1 MEEKSPG
8 MSKKMQIGLLLTA
21 VLVTGV
27 ALSWG
32 AHKEHILGF
41 APYMVLL
48 LCPIMHL
55 FMHGKHGKH

>member
-1 MEEKSPG
+1 MSRKMKIG
-8 MSKKMQIGLLLTA
+8 MIISA

-27 ALSWG
+27 VLFWG
-32 AHKEHILGF
+32 EHKVHILRY
-41 APYMVLL
+41 APYMILL

>member
-1 MEEKSPG
+1 MEEETPQ
-8 MSKKMQIGLLLTA
+8 MSRKMKIGLIISA

-27 ALSWG
+27 VLSWG
-32 AHKEHILGF
+32 EHKVHILRY

-55 FMHGKHGKH
+55 FMHGKHKH